1 MFSGAWRILWHT
13 KDVLTLGFSVFPLV
27 LFQNPTAQALYQYT
41 VLALIF
47 IWIASVLYCIFT
59 VHRSPYFNEIQKLK
73 WLLFILV
80 LPYLVRWRGSARAS
94 REKGCARRRPDRYRL
109 EPSRRRKITYPMTIS
124 TFGE

>member
-1 MFSGAWRILWHT
+1 MLPAGAWRILWHT
-13 KDVLTLGFSVFPLV
+13 KDVLTLGFSVFPLA

-73 WLLFILV
+73 WLLFILI
-80 LPYLVRWRGSARAS
+80 LPYFGALAWFCLLYTSPSPRDLSTSRMPSSA
-94 REKGCARRRPDRYRL
+94 
-109 EPSRRRKITYPMTIS
+109 
-124 TFGE
+124 

>member
-27 LFQNPTAQALYQYT
+27 LFQNPTAQAIYQYT

-80 LPYLVRWRGSARAS
+80 LPYFGALAWFLRVH
-94 REKGCARRRPDRYRL
+94 REKRMWPPQTRPIPPRTL
-109 EPSRRRKITYPMTIS
+109 TTKENNIS
-124 TFGE
+124 YDNFNLR

>member
-80 LPYLVRWRGSARAS
+80 LPYFGALAWFLRVHTGEKSARQPQT
-94 REKGCARRRPDRYRL
+94 RPIPPRTL
-109 EPSRRRKITYPMTIS
+109 TTKENNIS
-124 TFGE
+124 YDNFNLR

>member
-73 WLLFILV
+73 WLLFT
-80 LPYLVRWRGSARAS
+80 LVRWHGFCACIARKRMRPPQTRPIPHRALPARANN
-94 REKGCARRRPDRYRL
+94 
-109 EPSRRRKITYPMTIS
+109 IS
-124 TFGE
+124 YDNFNLR

>member
-41 VLALIF
+41 LLALIF
-47 IWIASVLYCIFT
+47 IWIASVLYCILT

-80 LPYLVRWRGSARAS
+80 LP
-94 REKGCARRRPDRYRL
+94 
-109 EPSRRRKITYPMTIS
+109 
-124 TFGE
+124 

>member
-13 KDVLTLGFSVFPLV
+13 KDVLTLGFSVFPLM

-47 IWIASVLYCIFT
+47 IWIASVLYCILT

-80 LPYLVRWRGSARAS
+80 LPYFGALAWFLRVHREKKDATAADQTDTAS
-94 REKGCARRRPDRYRL
+94 RP
-109 EPSRRRKITYPMTIS
+109 PSEGK
-124 TFGE
+124 

>member
-27 LFQNPTAQALYQYT
+27 LFQNPTTQALYQYT

-47 IWIASVLYCIFT
+47 IWIASVLYCI
-59 VHRSPYFNEIQKLK
+59 QKLK

-80 LPYLVRWRGSARAS
+80 LPYFGALAWFLRVH
-94 REKGCARRRPDRYRL
+94 REKKDATAADQTDTASNPHDEG
-109 EPSRRRKITYPMTIS
+109 K
-124 TFGE
+124 